1 METQTN
7 AWLMGLLTLVL
18 AAVVLVV
25 LMGCRV
31 PLRPYRYRGCLAAV
45 GGRPGV
51 DCRVRLSLPARRWRK
66 FAAERSPPA
75 PRGSG
80 RDPKRKRRFL
90 AMVKAAERQ

>member
-31 PLRPYRYRGCLAAV
+31 PLRP
-45 GGRPGV
+45 
-51 DCRVRLSLPARRWRK
+51 
-66 FAAERSPPA
+66 
-75 PRGSG
+75 
-80 RDPKRKRRFL
+80 
-90 AMVKAAERQ
+90 